1 MSMTFAENLREAIKI
16 TEMTTKELA
25 DKTGI
30 NENTISSYLKTNGSI
45 PTADKAVK
53 IAEAL
58 NTTVEFLVTGFETD
72 FYRMRHTSS
81 RFAKAISSL
90 EKLPEETRDP
100 ILKMISEMSQKF
112 SSS

>member
-1 MSMTFAENLREAIKI
+1 MSFGENLREAMKI
-16 TEMTTKELA
+16 SKITTKELA

-30 NENTISSYLKTNGSI
+30 NENTISSYLKTNASI

-53 IAEAL
+53 IAKAL
-58 NTTVEFLVTGFETD
+58 NTSVEFLTEGFETD
-72 FYRMRHTSS
+72 FYKMRHSS

-90 EKLPEETRDP
+90 EKLPEETRET

>member
-1 MSMTFAENLREAIKI
+1 MTFAENLREVIKI
-16 TEMTTKELA
+16 TDMTTKELA

-72 FYRMRHTSS
+72 FYRMHHTSS
-81 RFAKAISSL
+81 KFTKAISSL
-90 EKLPEETRDP
+90 EKLPEETREP
-100 ILKMISEMSQKF
+100 ILKMIFELSQKY
-112 SSS
+112 SKS